1 MRPSSLSSP
10 RTFSTPQRIPV
21 SSFHSLPRPLE
32 TTGMFSDIMDTLIL
46 NISYTWNH
54 TRRDLLCLAML
65 RPMPT
70 PFLFKAEYYSILC
83 IYHVSHFVYP
93 SIRPWTLGSFHLL
106 AGVNGAPA
114 IVTCKSSL
122 DLFSILC
129 G

>member
-1 MRPSSLSSP
+1 MRPSPLSRP
-10 RTFSTPQRIPV
+10 RTFSTPQRNPV

-32 TTGMFSDIMDTLIL
+32 TTGTFSDIMDSLIL
-46 NISYTWNH
+46 NISYKWNH
-54 TRRDLLCLAML
+54 PRCDLMCLATL
-65 RPMPT
+65 LPAPT
-70 PFLFKAEYYSILC
+70 LFLFRAEYYSILR
-83 IYHVSHFVYP
+83 IYHMSHFVYP